1 MLAEAS
7 RLNPG
12 PWTDHCL
19 HVAEAASA
27 IATRHPDLDPDTAYI
42 YGCLHDIGR
51 RFGVMQMRHIVEGHR
66 FLEGLGN
73 SKPARICL
81 THSFP
86 VKDTRSCVAE
96 WDCED
101 EDRAFVQSYLEE
113 INYDDYDRLLQLCDG
128 IALPHGC
135 VLIEKRLVDVVLR
148 YERLSGGSMA
158 DHLRD
163 QGIDGRNDWWIHL
176 WRSAECG
183 GEHLSVTRLRRR
195 LRRAGQ

>member
-27 IATRHPDLDPDTAYI
+27 IATRYPDLDQDTAYI

-148 YERLSGGSMA
+148 YGTNDYLADRWRTIFEIKASMEETIGGSIYGV
-158 DHLRD
+158 LPNVVENTF
-163 QGIDGRNDWWIHL
+163 Q
-176 WRSAECG
+176 
-183 GEHLSVTRLRRR
+183 
-195 LRRAGQ
+195 